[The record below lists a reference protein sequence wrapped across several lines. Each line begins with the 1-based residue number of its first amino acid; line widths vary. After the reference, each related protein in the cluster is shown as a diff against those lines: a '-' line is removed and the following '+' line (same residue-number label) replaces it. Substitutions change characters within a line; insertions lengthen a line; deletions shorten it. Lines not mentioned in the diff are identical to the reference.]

1 MSNFNVKGD
10 LVNYEG
16 KIMINKCVLLQLEVE
31 IIIIIFLK
39 RAGEGY

>member
-1 MSNFNVKGD
+1 MFNFSVKGD

-31 IIIIIFLK
+31 FYFFYFLK
-39 RAGEGY
+39 RAGKGY